1 MPIQEPTSA
10 LGLWPEV
17 KAITG
22 WPETDETAMVD
33 LFFGWRDAAAAIH
46 ALRSS
51 NLSGL
56 ANAWPDP
63 AGQALLGKLGEVFA
77 ALGTVEQTMNELAGR
92 AGRFA
97 LEVEGVKNYIH
108 ETINLSLVA
117 FGIAAT
123 LPTAIGRAVQDQV
136 VANAAA
142 AITAEMTASAERIKA
157 PGPIDHQQIIA
168 ELAAARGL
176 GEHLLH
182 LVQDNANTIS
192 AFADVA
198 GDTSTGLSVVSDAT
212 LLGGPAGLLPK
223 AGLEAVSSV
232 LGWGALLGHGLAALG
247 GAEVAPETF
256 LLDGLG
262 VASPFGTPVLLA
274 HLGLDATEFATGHPM
289 STIVDDYN
297 KYWRPTGDAVSGSD
311 PLLGSYNPA
320 LNASASGGA
329 LDAERRP
336 ELLEERARA
345 RGDG

>member
-10 LGLWPEV
+10 LGLWPAV
-17 KAITG
+17 KATTG

-56 ANAWPDP
+56 ASAWPDP
-63 AGQALLGKLGEVFA
+63 AGQALMDKLVEVFT
-77 ALGTVEQTMNELAGR
+77 ALGTVEQNMNELAGR

-97 LEVEGVKNYIH
+97 LEVEGVKNYIND
-108 ETINLSLVA
+108 TINLNLVNYA
-117 FGIAAT
+117 WAAV
-123 LPTAIGRAVQDQV
+123 LPTVFGRGIQDRI
-136 VANAAA
+136 VADVAA

-176 GEHLLH
+176 AEHALH

-198 GDTSTGLSVVSDAT
+198 GDASTGLSVVGDAA
-212 LLGGPAGLLPK
+212 LLGGMAGALPK
-223 AGLEAVSSV
+223 AGLEAVSTA
-232 LGWGALLGHGLAALG
+232 LGWAALYGHTLAYLG

-262 VASPFGTPVLLA
+262 LVSPLGTPVLLA

-311 PLLGSYNPA
+311 PLLGSYNPG

-329 LDAERRP
+329 LDADRRP
-336 ELLEERARA
+336 DLLEERARS